1 MNRIQRISVKLPKE
15 FDADRH
21 VRAMERKVTDK
32 HGAGWELSHIDP
44 AERVAIFE
52 RQTNVAEVT
61 RSQKIADTLD
71 VSLPKGS
78 KPADGDRIATKYEA
92 QYDGYVLT
100 RFEPYLGTAVM
111 SKLRPETIRA
121 RGAIANVLG
130 VKPWEV
136 QIRDRVDGG
145 FDLILPNRY
154 SSSKHDEKL
163 LDTVENDI
171 GSPGWY
177 VVTNSQ
183 KLTASII
190 PAEPPSFPAA
200 IKYPFG
206 AKITAGDARLPI
218 GVQLGKGKE
227 PGPIQYLDLDA
238 APHSQVSGT
247 SGSGKT
253 VGLNAMIAGALA
265 RGMELV
271 VVDLPSK
278 SVDFLWCKPYVR
290 PGGWGCDS
298 LKASVATMSMLYEEG
313 GRRAALL
320 AEHRVTKIVELP
332 ARLRPPDIFA
342 VVDEVTGLFM
352 QEAVPRGLPKDHE
365 LVIEPQEVNLHK
377 AVLESK
383 IAKAAAELRF
393 VGIKLVLSSQVS
405 STTTGVS
412 TAIRLNLANKMLL
425 GTNPTDNNRKMSL
438 SDSLAAPKVPDNI
451 RSDES
456 GSGRGVGVT
465 EFEGQ
470 KAAVFKSY
478 YASTTDYAKWLA
490 KLGVSRTDRP
500 APTPT
505 EIARYTPSLDD
516 RSADVRQ
523 TSRFDEGGFGQDGR
537 DAPAPRLKGAAA
549 AAQALKAAETGH

>member
-1 MNRIQRISVKLPKE
+1 MTRTQRISVKLPKE

-21 VRAMERKVTDK
+21 VKAMERKVAEK
-32 HGAGWELSHIDP
+32 HGTGWELSHIDP
-44 AERVAIFE
+44 AERVAVFE
-52 RQTNVAEVT
+52 RQTNVAQVT
-61 RSQKIADTLD
+61 RSRKTADTLD
-71 VSLPKGS
+71 VALPKGS
-78 KPADGDRIATKYEA
+78 KPSDGDRIATKYEA

-111 SKLRPETIRA
+111 SKLRPETVRA

-130 VKPWEV
+130 VKPWDV
-136 QIRDRVDGG
+136 QIRDRADGG

-177 VVTNSQ
+177 IVTNSQ

-190 PAEPPSFPAA
+190 PAEPPTFPAS
-200 IKYPFG
+200 IPYPFA
-206 AKITAGDARLPI
+206 AKIPAGDARLPI
-218 GVQLGKGKE
+218 GVQLGKGRD
-227 PGPIQYLDLDA
+227 PGPVQYLDLEA

-253 VGLNAMIAGALA
+253 VALNAMITGALA

-271 VVDLPSK
+271 IVDLPSK

-298 LKASVATMSMLYEEG
+298 LKAAVATMSMLYEEG
-313 GRRAALL
+313 QRRARLL
-320 AEHRVTKIVELP
+320 AEHGVTKIAELP
-332 ARLRPPDIFA
+332 AALQPRPIFA
-342 VVDEVTGLFM
+342 VIDELTGLLFP
-352 QEAVPRGLPKDHE
+352 QSIPKGLPRDHE
-365 LVIEPQEVNLHK
+365 LVTEPLEVNLHK

-425 GTNPTDNNRKMSL
+425 GTNPTDNNRKVSL
-438 SDSLAAPKVPDNI
+438 SDALAVPKVPDNV
-451 RSDES
+451 RADDKA
-456 GSGRGVGVT
+456 GRGVGVT

-470 KAAVFKSY
+470 KPAVFKSY
-478 YASTTDYAKWLA
+478 FATTADYEAWLS
-490 KLGVSRTDRP
+490 KLGIPTTDRP

-505 EIARYTPSLDD
+505 EIAKYTPSLDD
-516 RSADVRQ
+516 RSADVRPA
-523 TSRFDEGGFGQDGR
+523 SRFDEGGFGQDGR
-537 DAPAPRLKGAAA
+537 DSPEPRLKGAAA
-549 AAQALKAAETGH
+549 AAHALKVAEQAR